1 MANHSP
7 LLEANKKPGV
17 HYALTPD
24 GLELPIVDVTH
35 PAFALSVTATEQQE
49 RVEAFL
55 KETRQLQQ
63 LPELIRTPLLRFLL
77 RGSVLARGI
86 RQSQGSFMA
95 GMDTYL
101 LKLGPEMLGNA
112 YAKPIDR
119 KIAASLPSLG
129 VRLRLQ
135 DIAQML
141 ADCLSDGLSRDP
153 LRPVHLLN
161 IAGGPAIDSLN
172 ALILL
177 SQKYPKALAARKFII
192 DVLDLDEAGPDFG
205 EAALKTMSQN
215 GGPLC
220 HLSCT
225 FRRIR
230 YDWSKADDL
239 QPLLRDLRSS
249 NALAICSSEGGLFEY
264 GSDQEILSNLRALR
278 QSESV
283 LAAVGSVTRAD
294 EATRLLH
301 QTGGAALHLRGL
313 PVFRALAQEAG
324 WNVTR
329 VVERP
334 FSDHFTLT
342 QNDS

>member
-1 MANHSP
+1 MSP
-7 LLEANKKPGV
+7 LLEAKKRPGV
-17 HYALTPD
+17 HYAVTPD
-24 GLELPIVDVTH
+24 GFELPIVDVTN
-35 PAFALSVTATEQQE
+35 PAFALSVTVAEQQE
-49 RVEAFL
+49 RVQAFV
-55 KETRQLQQ
+55 KETRQLQ
-63 LPELIRTPLLRFLL
+63 LVPKLIRAPLLRFML

-86 RQSQGSFMA
+86 RQSKGSFMA

-101 LKLGPEMLGNA
+101 LKLGPEMLGCA
-112 YAKPIDR
+112 YARPIDR

-135 DIAQML
+135 DVAQML
-141 ADCLSDGLSRDP
+141 ADCLSDALSRDR

-177 SQKYPKALAARKFII
+177 SQESPSALAARKFTIE
-192 DVLDLDEAGPDFG
+192 VLDLDDAGPKFG
-205 EAALKTMSQN
+205 EAALKTLLQD
-215 GGPLC
+215 GGPLD

-225 FRRIR
+225 FRHIR
-230 YDWSKADDL
+230 YDWAKADGL
-239 QPLLRDLRSS
+239 QSLLRDLRSS

-283 LAAVGSVTRAD
+283 FAVVGSVTRAD

-313 PVFRALAQEAG
+313 PVFKALVQEAG
-324 WNVTR
+324 WSVTR

-342 QNDS
+342 QSTS